1 MPIALVM
8 DPHGNVTSTLT
19 ERANIIRCYR
29 ELPHIDTVE
38 TEQIIAKKL
47 VDLMQ
52 NRRPM
57 RPVLR
62 KLPIMV
68 GGERSVSAMEPMKSI
83 NRMLD
88 DAEEDPRVF
97 SCSYHIGYIR
107 HDDDKL
113 GATVVVVPNM
123 PADRDYCEEVADKI
137 SCYAWGHRAQF
148 QFSGNFG
155 ETADC
160 IKDAV
165 AFKGKTAVI
174 TDSGDNCGAG
184 GEGRNAIVLRE
195 LLKQDLK
202 GKSVLVAGIND
213 PAICAEL
220 VAKSEG
226 DRVSTTLGTAED
238 SLSAKVPLKGTI
250 VSIGDAVMGLGQLHA
265 VGRSAVVH
273 IDGTTIDVLVMP
285 EAIQYGTMEQF
296 KAAGIDFHN
305 YNIVVVKMGY
315 LDTYLIPETAY
326 HTMALTDGPTIQR
339 SENIPFKRIWRPMW
353 PNDDMDDLSYIE
365 QT

>member
-1 MPIALVM
+1 
-8 DPHGNVTSTLT
+8 
-19 ERANIIRCYR
+19 
-29 ELPHIDTVE
+29 
-38 TEQIIAKKL
+38 
-47 VDLMQ
+47 
-52 NRRPM
+52 
-57 RPVLR
+57 
-62 KLPIMV
+62 
-68 GGERSVSAMEPMKSI
+68 
-83 NRMLD
+83 
-88 DAEEDPRVF
+88 
-97 SCSYHIGYIR
+97 
-107 HDDDKL
+107 
-113 GATVVVVPNM
+113 M

-339 SENIPFKRIWRPMW
+339 SENIPFKRIRRPMW

-365 QT
+365 RT